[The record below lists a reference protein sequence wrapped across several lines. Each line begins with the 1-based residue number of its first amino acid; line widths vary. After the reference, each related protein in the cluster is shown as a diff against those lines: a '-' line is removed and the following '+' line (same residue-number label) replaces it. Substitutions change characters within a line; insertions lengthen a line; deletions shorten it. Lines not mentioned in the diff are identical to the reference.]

1 MLRFLAEVAPLL
13 GDFGSK
19 SVPLG
24 IVLFCSQRA
33 CVPLIEGLL
42 IIGTSGN
49 SFPETAEPPSTDGAL
64 GTTGGDNW

>member
-33 CVPLIEGLL
+33 FVPLIEGLL